1 MPGLGAAALWAAVV
15 FAVAGIVFWVLTRR
29 TDGPE
34 RAKYAHLTRFS
45 AAAMAFCVF
54 TAVLVLWSLLLGGDF
69 HDIYVAQETSRSLPI
84 LYRFTALW
92 SGDAGSLLFWLA
104 VLSGYTAWAALRRE
118 KAGGENELT
127 LNALPFLLGIAAFYL
142 GMVTLTASPFVT
154 TAQTL
159 YDGEGMNALLQN
171 GWMAIHP
178 PMLYTGFVGMAL
190 PFALGMS
197 SLVVGK
203 TDGTWLRLSR
213 QTLTFSWLALG
224 VGILLGAHWAYIELG
239 WGGYWAWDP
248 VESASFLPWLA
259 ATAFLHS
266 ILVQERRGILRL
278 WNVIL
283 VSLTFWLTML
293 GTFIT
298 RSGIVDSV
306 HAFAGTGMGVY
317 FGPFLGLG
325 VIATGLFIYSRR
337 ASLVADAVPPLPEP
351 SPEAS
356 LGAPMAGA
364 GRVALG
370 ATSASGGGHRSQ
382 AVDSDGS
389 DELLR
394 RPKESA
400 MLLQNLLILAAIT
413 GILIGMLFPLMTAP
427 VIGHALAFGTQAYN
441 RIITPFVVV
450 GLVLLGV
457 SVNMD
462 WGIAGMARTL
472 RKVMPALIA
481 GVVVF
486 AITLI
491 GGSGSMT
498 ATFMYA
504 ACTFAGVATVTE
516 AFSVVRA
523 RARNQHESL
532 GTAFRNVVSRNR
544 RRYGGYVAHVALAV
558 IVLGI
563 TGSSVYGQE
572 AVITLAPGQSA
583 QVGTYNL
590 HYEGMKVEF
599 VANRQIFATQVAL
612 ASGGRSV
619 GMLAPSQVLFPTMT
633 QPIAGV
639 AIRSTLGGD
648 VYTVLQAIDTHG
660 EVATFDVF
668 INPLVNFIWL
678 GGILFL
684 LGGLILFWPA
694 KAKARAQAEAR
705 RGVAA

>member
-1 MPGLGAAALWAAVV
+1 MPELGAAALWAAVV
-15 FAVAGIVFWVLTRR
+15 FAVGGLVFWVLARR
-29 TDGPE
+29 SHGLARE
-34 RAKYAHLTRFS
+34 RYSHLTRFS
-45 AAAMAFCVF
+45 AAAMAFSVF

-69 HDIYVAQETSRSLPI
+69 HDIYVTQETSRSLPI

-104 VLSGYTAWAALRRE
+104 VLSGYTAWAALRRA
-118 KAGGENELT
+118 KAPGEDELT
-127 LNALPFLLGIAAFYL
+127 LNALPFLLGIAVFYL
-142 GMVTLTASPFVT
+142 GVVTLAASPFVT

-178 PMLYTGFVGMAL
+178 PMLYTGFVGMSL

-197 SLVVGK
+197 SLVIGK

-248 VESASFLPWLA
+248 VESAAFLPWLA

-266 ILVQERRGILRL
+266 VLVQERRGILRL

-293 GTFIT
+293 ATYIT

-306 HAFAGTGMGVY
+306 HAFAGTGMGAY
-317 FGPFLGLG
+317 FGPLLGAG
-325 VIATGLFIYSRR
+325 VIATSIFIYSRR
-337 ASLVADAVPPLPEP
+337 RVLVA
-351 SPEAS
+351 
-356 LGAPMAGA
+356 GANPTWNEGAGA
-364 GRVALG
+364 
-370 ATSASGGGHRSQ
+370 ASTGVPERDASRREGPGGED
-382 AVDSDGS
+382 A
-389 DELLR
+389 LR
-394 RPKESA
+394 RPKETA
-400 MLLQNLLILAAIT
+400 ILLQNLLILASIA
-413 GILIGMLFPLMTAP
+413 GILVGMLFPLFTAP
-427 VIGHALAFGTQAYN
+427 LLGHSLAFGTQAYN

-450 GLVLLGV
+450 GLVVLGV

-462 WGIAGMARTL
+462 WGMDGA
-472 RKVMPALIA
+472 RKVPRRLVPALVA
-481 GVVVF
+481 GLGVLVV
-486 AITLI
+486 TWI

-504 ACTFAGVATVTE
+504 ACAFAGVASISEGVRI
-516 AFSVVRA
+516 VRDRA
-523 RARNQHESL
+523 RARGERA
-532 GTAFRNVVSRNR
+532 GTAFREVVSRNR
-544 RRYGGYVAHVALAV
+544 RRYGGYLTHLALV
-558 IVLGI
+558 IVALGI

-572 AVITLAPGQSA
+572 AVLTLAPGQSA
-583 QVGTYNL
+583 QVGAYAL
-590 HYEGMKVEF
+590 RYEGLKMEF
-599 VANRQIFATQVAL
+599 QANRQIFATQLAL
-612 ASGGRSV
+612 DVNGKPAGT
-619 GMLAPSQVLFPTMT
+619 LTPSQVLFPTMS

-639 AIRSTLGGD
+639 SIRSTPGGD
-648 VYTVLQAIDTHG
+648 VYTVLQAIDTRG
-660 EVATFDVF
+660 QVATFDVF
-668 INPLVNFIWL
+668 INPLVNFIWF

-684 LGGLILFWPA
+684 LGGLVLFWPA
-694 KAKARAQAEAR
+694 KARARAEAQAR